1 MKFLITTTLLICLT
15 INGFGQ
21 HIRIDKNQLAFLK
34 NEKQISVVFNYDN
47 YKRGGKNLTED
58 QYIQN
63 RITKLSEKGIDTAIW
78 RKAYE
83 ESKAMLWPDAFI
95 RKLNE
100 TLERYEAPEFTLD
113 SLSDTNYCMAV
124 YVPWI
129 YSGYDVGI
137 GRSPAKVKLVVT
149 FVNLKTGE
157 KKTSIS
163 ISDVMGHNDADD
175 NDSEWPHLRR
185 AENAFY
191 NAGYKFG
198 ISTKRLFDKK

>member
-113 SLSDTNYCMAV
+113 SLSGTNYCMAV

-198 ISTKRLFDKK
+198 IGAKRLFDKK